1 MKTYL
6 FALPAALLAC
16 SLNVTAEVVSSSP
29 NGFEI
34 HIERTVQVDAQTAY
48 EQFLRIGE
56 WWHPDHTWFG
66 DASGMSIAA
75 RAGGCFC
82 EVSGDRQV
90 LHMTVSY
97 VEPGREV
104 RMVGGLGPLQMMGV
118 HGGMS
123 WKFVAVNETETKI
136 IQHYQVTG
144 YAKDGLAAL
153 APIVN
158 QVQTIQHESLV
169 ERLNGN

>member
-1 MKTYL
+1 MKKYL
-6 FALPAALLAC
+6 LLLAL
-16 SLNVTAEVVSSSP
+16 SLSANADVVSSGP

-34 HIERTVQVDAQTAY
+34 SIERTAMVDARTAY
-48 EQFLRIGE
+48 AQFLRVGE

-66 DASGMSIAA
+66 DAGGLYIEPIV
-75 RAGGCFC
+75 GGCFC
-82 EVSGDRQV
+82 EKSADKQA

-97 VEPGREV
+97 VDPGQEV

-123 WKFVAVNETETKI
+123 WRFVAVGENETNI

-144 YAKDGLAAL
+144 FAKDGLAGL
-153 APIVN
+153 APVVD
-158 QVQTIQHESLV
+158 QVQSIQHQRLVSL
-169 ERLNGN
+169 LND